1 MKNLILCLVLVFSF
15 GLINAQNVSREEA
28 LQVGEN
34 YFKNSAA
41 QFGITKDVFVVESE
55 NFLQTDNGNPAI
67 YVFNFKDGGFV
78 LVSADKRTMPVFAYS
93 TESSF
98 DLQDIAPATQ
108 LWIDK
113 YMEQTDLIINQNI
126 VADEK
131 VKKAWSQYMSGN
143 IQRGSEKSVSTL
155 VTTRWNQ
162 NYPYNMDCPP
172 HPAGPGGRVYAGCVA
187 TAMAQIMKY
196 WNYPETGRGSK
207 DYFWGDYFTVDYGAT
222 TYQWDSM
229 SNYINTLSRNSIAEL
244 IFHCAI
250 SVDMNFSHTGSGSSI
265 TNSFFAMKQYFRYRA
280 GVYEL
285 DKSDVEDFEWKLLLK
300 EDLDKAH
307 PILYRGTDDYGNG
320 HAFVCDGYQDTS
332 YFHFNWGWGGAA
344 DGYFYL
350 DNINPQ
356 MDFHWG
362 QGALLNITP
371 NYAEYCNSMV
381 YDQPQWT
388 FNDGSGPNLYFNDT
402 DCEWLIDV
410 TGHEFDY
417 MKIYFSR
424 YDLLE
429 GDVLTLYKGITT
441 DAPVLGTY
449 SASNQPAEII
459 TEEKQILVK
468 FVTNSDAQADGWELV
483 YETVTLGVND
493 ENNGNVIIYPNPVS
507 DLLTIS
513 GLSTASNISII
524 DMSGR
529 IVMEVNDFENSTLDI
544 SNLQSGMYF
553 IKIEGDGNQ
562 MHKILKQ

>member
-1 MKNLILCLVLVFSF
+1 MKNLILSLVLVFGF
-15 GLINAQNVSREEA
+15 GLLNAQTVSREEA

-41 QFGITKDVFVVESE
+41 QFGIAKDVLVVETES
-55 NFLQTDNGNPAI
+55 FLQTENGNPAI
-67 YVFNFKDGGFV
+67 YIFNFKDGGFV

-93 TESSF
+93 TDESF
-98 DLQDIAPATQ
+98 NLQDIAPATR

-113 YMEQTDLIINQNI
+113 YMEQTDLIISQNI
-126 VADEK
+126 DADET
-131 VKKAWSQYMSGN
+131 VKAAWNKYLSGN
-143 IQRGSEKSVSTL
+143 IVHSSEKSVAKL
-155 VTTRWNQ
+155 MTTRWNQ
-162 NYPYNMDCPP
+162 NYPYNLHCPH

-196 WNYPETGRGSK
+196 WNYPEIGRGTK
-207 DYFWGDYFTVDYGAT
+207 EYFWGDYFTVDFGAT

-229 SNYINTLSRNSIAEL
+229 SNNINSLSRNSIAEL

-265 TNSFFAMKQYFRYRA
+265 TNSFFAMKQFFRYRA

-300 EDLDKAH
+300 EDLDKSH

-344 DGYFYL
+344 DGYYYL

-371 NYAEYCNSMV
+371 NYAEYCSSMV
-381 YDQPQWT
+381 YNQPQWT

-410 TGHEFDY
+410 SEHEFDY
-417 MKIYFSR
+417 MRIYFPK

-429 GDVLTLYKGITT
+429 GDILSLYKGTTT

-449 SASNQPAEII
+449 SSSNQPAEII

-468 FVTNSDAQADGWELV
+468 FVTNSDGQADGWELV
-483 YETVTLGVND
+483 YETLTLGVND
-493 ENNGNVIIYPNPVS
+493 DNTGNVIVFPNPVS
-507 DLLTIS
+507 NLLNIN
-513 GLSTASNISII
+513 GLSAPAKISLI